1 MRTALITGGS
11 RGIGASI
18 AAEFKASGWK
28 VMAPPRSELNLA
40 DKSSVTAF
48 CKIIQA
54 TTLDALVNNAGVN
67 FLNSIRDIAE
77 PDWDAMLQINLT
89 APRRLIQAVAPAMVE
104 RGWGRIVNISSIFSL
119 VSREKRAA
127 YSVTKAGV
135 NALTRT
141 AAIEFGPGGVLVN
154 AVCPG
159 YIETDLTYKNNSP
172 VEIDVIQKSIPLRR
186 LAKPAEIARTV
197 LFLCSENNT
206 YITGQTIIADGG
218 FTCQ

>member
-1 MRTALITGGS
+1 M
-11 RGIGASI
+11 GASI

-28 VMAPPRSELNLA
+28 VIAPPRSELNLS
-40 DKSSVTAF
+40 DKSSVAAF
-48 CKIIQA
+48 CKKIRKIR
-54 TTLDALVNNAGVN
+54 LDALVNNAGVN

-77 PDWDAMLQINLT
+77 PDWDTMLQVNLT
-89 APRRLIQAVAPAMVE
+89 APRCLIQTVTPAMIA

-159 YIETDLTYKNNSP
+159 YIETDMTYVNNNAA
-172 VEIDVIQKSIPLRR
+172 EIDAIKKSIPLRR
-186 LAKPAEIARTV
+186 LAKPAEIAKTV
-197 LFLCSENNT
+197 QFLCSENNT
-206 YITGQTIIADGG
+206 YITGQTIIVDGG
-218 FTCQ
+218 FICQ

>member
-1 MRTALITGGS
+1 MRTVLITGGS
-11 RGIGASI
+11 RGIGAAI
-18 AAEFKASGWK
+18 AAEFSAGGWQ
-28 VMAPPRSELNLA
+28 VIAPSRSELNLA
-40 DKSSVTAF
+40 DKSSVAAF
-48 CKIIQA
+48 CQKINA
-54 TTLDALVNNAGVN
+54 TTLDALVNNAGIN

-77 PDWDAMLQINLT
+77 PDWDAMIQVNLT
-89 APRRLIQAVAPAMVE
+89 APRCLIQAVAPAMIA

-119 VSREKRAA
+119 VSKEKRAS

-141 AAIEFGPGGVLVN
+141 AAIELGPSGILVN

-159 YIETDLTYKNNSP
+159 YIETDMTYINNDAA
-172 VEIDVIQKSIPLRR
+172 EIEAIVKSIPLRR
-186 LAKPAEIARTV
+186 LAKAAEIAKTV
-197 LFLCSENNT
+197 QFLCSENNT